1 MTTLYLKYRP
11 QKISELDLK
20 DVRELLSKII
30 AKGDIPHAFLF
41 EGPRGSGKTSAA
53 RIMAKVLNCEHLS
66 KDNEPCN
73 VCDQCVSITKG
84 TNIDVIELDA
94 ASHRGI
100 DDIRLIKDSVKLA
113 PARAN
118 KKVYII
124 DEAHMLT
131 TEASNALL
139 KTLEEPPDHVVFILA
154 TTNPEKLID
163 TIKSRTVRVV
173 FKKAK
178 ALEIVKSLEVVLEKE
193 KKKYNAAVLEL
204 VSKSV
209 DGSFR
214 DAKKLLE
221 ELLIKDAVDDLDKA
235 QEYILGK
242 SEFDVDKLFEVL
254 YAKDLKAGID
264 LLNRAENA
272 SVSVK
277 TVMSQIV
284 GKLKSLLFSVTGFQ
298 NDSTNKFEKEEV
310 YRLTDIFIKFWK
322 KYQNDISEYLPLYLA
337 VVKWCGGNI
346 NNADNKDNI
355 KDNEDIINSNNN
367 SKTNLS
373 GGEKKD
379 EQVIKKSVDF
389 GSVALTGK
397 KISDDIWKEVLVK
410 VRCKNTSTEALLRA
424 SRPVDFDGKRLMLGV
439 FYKFHKE
446 KLETISHRS
455 CLEETL
461 KDVVGEDVKVECFL
475 AEQPFKKT
483 EETALNDTGVSNDSK
498 NGDTNSAQVILTD
511 VVSSDIEKLADEVFG
526 N

>member
-20 DVRELLSKII
+20 DVREMLSKIV

-53 RIMAKVLNCEHLS
+53 RIMAKVINCENLS

-73 VCDQCVSITKG
+73 KCDQCISITKG

-139 KTLEEPPDHVVFILA
+139 KTLEEPPEHVVFILA

-173 FKKAK
+173 FKKATTS
-178 ALEIVKSLEVVLEKE
+178 EIVKSLENVLEKE
-193 KKKYNAAVLEL
+193 GKKFDSAVLEL

-221 ELLIKDAVDDLDKA
+221 ELLVKDAVGDLSKA
-235 QEYILGK
+235 QEYILSK
-242 SEFDVDKLFEVL
+242 SEFDVEDLFDVL
-254 YAKDLKAGID
+254 YAKDLKAGIA
-264 LLNRAENA
+264 LLSRAENA
-272 SVSVK
+272 GVSVK
-277 TVMSQIV
+277 SVMNQIV
-284 GKLKSLLFSVTGFQ
+284 GKLKNFLFSVVEFQ
-298 NDSTNKFEKEEV
+298 KDPSNKFGKDEV
-310 YRLTDIFIKFWK
+310 FKLTTVFVKYWK

-337 VVKWCGGNI
+337 IVKWCDSDEHKSGNMGH
-346 NNADNKDNI
+346 I
-355 KDNEDIINSNNN
+355 KDNGEINDSTNDTKDDPLEGKNNDQKTLSEDVNIESMA
-367 SKTNLS
+367 LS
-373 GGEKKD
+373 
-379 EQVIKKSVDF
+379 
-389 GSVALTGK
+389 GK
-397 KISDDIWKEVLVK
+397 KISDDIWREVLVK
-410 VRCKNTSTEALLRA
+410 VRCKNASTEALLRA
-424 SRPVDFDGKRLMLGV
+424 SRPVDFDGKKLILGV

-446 KLETISHRS
+446 KLETLSHKK

-461 KDVVGEDVKVECFL
+461 KDVVGDNVKVECFL
-475 AEQPFKKT
+475 AEQPFKKS
-483 EETALNDTGVSNDSK
+483 EEIVVGSSDNA
-498 NGDTNSAQVILTD
+498 TNSASENTGSSQVILTD